1 MRYIQKL
8 ICLLVLAPAVQA
20 SAQECGAF
28 VAPGVWKP
36 FMCHNLG
43 VTNTSA
49 DPFTPG
55 WEIVGGYWQWGR
67 KTMAAPGPAGPG
79 ASLAED
85 KAIYGWNTTDA
96 PNGAWLNNIKT
107 ENDPCPAG
115 FRVPT
120 EAQWRGVITNNTRV
134 PVGTW
139 GGASTNYSCG
149 LKFGSKLF
157 LPAAGGRSHLNGS
170 LVYRGHYG
178 IYWSSTEYG
187 ARSWLLHFNDRTA
200 STDGNE
206 RSGAPSVRCI
216 ADASP
221 ADNQDCGAY
230 IAPGVWKKFMCYNLG
245 AANLRAD
252 PFTPGWEINGGYWQ
266 WGIRAIAVP
275 GPSGPEASQARD
287 KAIAGWNT
295 TNSAN
300 GDWSDKTKMASDP
313 CPAGYRIP
321 TEAQWK
327 GVITSNTRT
336 PIGTWEDAATNYSFG
351 MKFGNK
357 LVLPAAGYRRY
368 NDGALVNRGS
378 SGLYWS
384 SREHSSFS
392 AWHLIFS
399 NNDAGTSNQNRTSGH
414 SVRCVEE

>member
-1 MRYIQKL
+1 
-8 ICLLVLAPAVQA
+8 
-20 SAQECGAF
+20 
-28 VAPGVWKP
+28 
-36 FMCHNLG
+36 
-43 VTNTSA
+43 
-49 DPFTPG
+49 
-55 WEIVGGYWQWGR
+55 
-67 KTMAAPGPAGPG
+67 
-79 ASLAED
+79 
-85 KAIYGWNTTDA
+85 
-96 PNGAWLNNIKT
+96 
-107 ENDPCPAG
+107 
-115 FRVPT
+115 
-120 EAQWRGVITNNTRV
+120 
-134 PVGTW
+134 
-139 GGASTNYSCG
+139 
-149 LKFGSKLF
+149 
-157 LPAAGGRSHLNGS
+157 
-170 LVYRGHYG
+170 
-178 IYWSSTEYG
+178 
-187 ARSWLLHFNDRTA
+187 
-200 STDGNE
+200 
-206 RSGAPSVRCI
+206 
-216 ADASP
+216 
-221 ADNQDCGAY
+221 
-230 IAPGVWKKFMCYNLG
+230 MCYNLG